1 MAIKPMVTIYGTSKS
16 LLNNVNYVSLG
27 ASEAVEYMWL
37 RKQFKRGGLYESGN
51 DLVLLCETINAEQL
65 PYQAINTTLSIKV
78 DTTGTILEGKDIA
91 GPTQIIKIDTNQ
103 YIVQVPYKN

>member
-1 MAIKPMVTIYGTSKS
+1 MERQKS

-37 RKQFKRGGLYESGN
+37 RKQFKRGGLYESDN

-65 PYQAINTTLSIKV
+65 PYQAIDTTLCKSRY
-78 DTTGTILEGKDIA
+78 
-91 GPTQIIKIDTNQ
+91 NR
-103 YIVQVPYKN
+103 YYFRR